1 MSLLVDNV
9 FQFGKH
15 KGLSINEVSEK
26 FPKYLDWLSNQPWT
40 HADPSL
46 SIHLKGRT
54 VLDPAM
60 IKFGKYKGKT
70 VSQIYSFDPNYIEW
84 LRENDFVQNNCK
96 YITDQIEELD
106 EIIQKS

>member
-1 MSLLVDNV
+1 MPFLVDNV

-26 FPKYLDWLSNQPWT
+26 FPRYLSWLSNQPWAR
-40 HADPSL
+40 ADPSL
-46 SIHLKGRT
+46 SIHLKSEP

-70 VSQIYSFDPNYIEW
+70 VSQIFSFDPNYIEW
-84 LRENDFVQNNCK
+84 LRENEFVQKNCK

-106 EIIQKS
+106 QIIMES

>member
-1 MSLLVDNV
+1 MPFLVDNV

-26 FPKYLDWLSNQPWT
+26 FPKYINWLSNQPWAR
-40 HADPSL
+40 ADTSL
-46 SIHLKGRT
+46 SEHLKSEP

-60 IKFGKYKGKT
+60 INFGKYKGKT

-84 LRENDFVQNNCK
+84 LRENEFVQKNCK
-96 YITDQIEELD
+96 HIMKQIEELD
-106 EIIQKS
+106 QLIMES